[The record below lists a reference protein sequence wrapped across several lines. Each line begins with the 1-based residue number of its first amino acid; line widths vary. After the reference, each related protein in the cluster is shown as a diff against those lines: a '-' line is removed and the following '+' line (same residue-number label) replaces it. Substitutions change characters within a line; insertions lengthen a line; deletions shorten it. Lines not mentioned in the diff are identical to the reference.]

1 MENDQITSKI
11 IGAAIE
17 VHKELGPGLLE
28 SAYEKCLIHEIRNQ
42 GLNVESQILLPVKF
56 KDVEI
61 DAGYRMDLLVED
73 KIVVEIKAVDYMADI
88 YLAQILTYMKLGGYH
103 LGLLINFNVT
113 KLVDGVKRVING

>member
-28 SAYEKCLIHEIRNQ
+28 SAYEKCLLYEIRNQ
-42 GLNVESQILLPVKF
+42 GLKVESQILLPVKF